1 MKKSYLFLQHKQLFK
16 FILNV
21 LIIGMSSVV
30 YAKDIN
36 VIKKQFPKNQFKR
49 IIELDYFTKAPLTI
63 YQNAVENSGEELS
76 PKEKFELNKKAENYE
91 KEALANA
98 GQYLALVCT
107 SKTSCSI
114 RANQVFTRKEK
125 VWAGYA
131 ANSTYPDGTD
141 DGVVA
146 WVKKPIKGTVFFI
159 KSNLP
164 SVKKDHPIKTWYANL
179 DALHTREKE
188 FNPHDYPTNT
198 TEEAEAEQSRK
209 KKYIQTIS
217 LDHGNQLTV
226 IGKTKENAKDNDGS
240 FTRINWFV
248 KVNGIEKKLTFMKE
262 PILELKDMAD
272 IPSYLLWVGD
282 LDGDNQPDLIV
293 NNDGGWGEIEYK
305 LFLSTDI
312 KPNKPWKPAA
322 VFGWSSGSPR
332 C

>member
-1 MKKSYLFLQHKQLFK
+1 MNKLHLSKL
-16 FILNV
+16 ILNA

-36 VIKKQFPKNQFKR
+36 VIKKQPPKNQFKR
-49 IIELDYFTKAPLTI
+49 TFKRTIVLDYFTKAPLTI

-76 PKEKFELNKKAENYE
+76 PKEKLELNKKAENYE
-91 KEALANA
+91 KEALASA

-114 RANQVFTRKEK
+114 RANQVSSRKER

-146 WVKKPIKGTVFFI
+146 WVKKPIKGTVLFI

-164 SVKKDHPIKTWYANL
+164 SVKKDHPIKTWYTNL
-179 DALHTREKE
+179 DDLYVREKG
-188 FNPHDYPTNT
+188 FNPDDYLNFNHQ
-198 TEEAEAEQSRK
+198 EEAQTESPK
-209 KKYIQTIS
+209 KQYKKNIS

-226 IGKTKENAKDNDGS
+226 IGKTKENDGF
-240 FTRINWFV
+240 FTYINWFV
-248 KVNGIEKKLTFMKE
+248 KLNNTEKKLTGMKE
-262 PILELKDMAD
+262 PILQLKEMAD
-272 IPSYLLWVGD
+272 VSNYLLWVGD
-282 LDGDNQPDLIV
+282 LDGDNQPDLII
-293 NNDGGWGEIEYK
+293 NNDGGWGELEYK
-305 LFLSTDI
+305 LFLSSDI

-322 VFGWSSGSPR
+322 TFDWFSGTPH

>member
-1 MKKSYLFLQHKQLFK
+1 MNKLHLSKL
-16 FILNV
+16 ILNA

-36 VIKKQFPKNQFKR
+36 VIKKQSPKNQFKR
-49 IIELDYFTKAPLTI
+49 TFKRTIVLDYFTKAPLTI

-76 PKEKFELNKKAENYE
+76 PKEKLELNKKAENYE
-91 KEALANA
+91 KEALASAA

-114 RANQVFTRKEK
+114 RANQVSSRKER

-146 WVKKPIKGTVFFI
+146 WVKKPIKGMVLFI

-164 SVKKDHPIKTWYANL
+164 NVKKDHPIKTWYTNL
-179 DALHTREKE
+179 EALKEREQT
-188 FNPHDYPTNT
+188 FNPEDYRSHQEETQ
-198 TEEAEAEQSRK
+198 TESPK
-209 KKYIQTIS
+209 KQYKKIIS
-217 LDHGNQLTV
+217 LGNQQSLV
-226 IGKTKENAKDNDGS
+226 IVGKPKETDGWAY
-240 FTRINWFV
+240 INWFV
-248 KVNGIEKKLTFMKE
+248 KVNGVEKKLTGMKE
-262 PILELKDMAD
+262 PILELKDMPD
-272 IPSYLLWVGD
+272 VSDYLLWVGD
-282 LDGDNQPDLIV
+282 LDGDNQPDLII
-293 NNDGGWGEIEYK
+293 NSDGGWSELEYK

-312 KPNKPWKPAA
+312 KHNKPWKPAA
-322 VFGWSSGSPR
+322 TFDWWSGSPH